1 MSNLCELQIKKFIQ
15 ESKCQASLSN
25 EVNWEDH
32 KWDNGMTFYKYSWK
46 SRNMKQ
52 PLSEYMSDFIKSY
65 LVKIGL
71 NKINKC
77 IAILRAFKVLEVTMS
92 NLSNS
97 YKISNLNSR
106 VLDKTMELAYNQYS
120 QGKVNEIYFNIKHIC
135 NFLVRNEM
143 IEAHILNWT
152 YPLTES
158 NSQNKTIA
166 EEENGLNDKLPDPRV
181 ISFMGGVFK
190 SKPQGLRDIY
200 TSSIFALLL
209 CAPSR
214 INEIMELNEDCLVVL
229 KDSKDIERPCL
240 RFYSEK
246 GFGFNMKW
254 LPDCMFP
261 VAEEAIHRIKEVSTN
276 ARAVCSVIE
285 KGEKAFYKKLN
296 KTKLEV
302 ITNQDLYNLGFDI
315 KTPQM
320 NFENK
325 AFLQEIENNVISCS
339 HFWNYLYRKNRP
351 VKDGNKKALPSW
363 GNKLFIVNKYQL
375 NSSKNTDIFTLER
388 VKSRYFFG
396 EFNITLTRNNP
407 RMNIF
412 NRNKS
417 LNSYPGEIKFN
428 SHQIRHLLNTMAQR
442 TTLSEVEIALWSGRK
457 NIHHNDNYNHVS
469 HDELADLSRELLNN
483 INHISSAK
491 IEGPS
496 NRSTQNEIEGKIS
509 YLLKV
514 IEYLSSEQQK
524 EIRTKITV
532 LSLYLEQQLRGV
544 VENGKK
550 VS

>member
-1 MSNLCELQIKKFIQ
+1 MSNLYELQIKKFIQ

-25 EVNWEDH
+25 GVNWEDL

-46 SRNMKQ
+46 SRNIKQ
-52 PLSEYMSDFIKSY
+52 PLSEYMSDFIKAY
-65 LVKIGL
+65 LVKVGL
-71 NKINKC
+71 NNINKC
-77 IAILRAFKVLEVTMS
+77 IAILRAFKILEVTMS

-106 VLDKTMELAYNQYS
+106 VLDKAMELAYNQYS
-120 QGKVNEIYFNIKHIC
+120 LGKVNEIYFNIKHIC

-143 IEAHILNWT
+143 IEDHILNWT

-181 ISFMGGVFK
+181 ISFMGSLFK

-229 KDSKDIERPCL
+229 NDSEEIERPCL
-240 RFYSEK
+240 RFCSEK

-261 VAEEAIHRIKEVSTN
+261 VAKEAIHRIKEVSTN
-276 ARAVCSVIE
+276 ARAVCSIIE
-285 KGEKAFYKKLN
+285 KGEKAFYKKIN
-296 KTKLEV
+296 KSKFEI

-315 KTPQM
+315 KKPKM
-320 NFENK
+320 NLENK
-325 AFLQEIENNVISCS
+325 AFLQEIKNNVISCS
-339 HFWNYLYRKNRP
+339 HFWNYLYRKNRSE
-351 VKDGNKKALPSW
+351 KGGNKKASPSW
-363 GNKLFIVNKYQL
+363 RNKLMIVNKYQL
-375 NSSKNTDIFTLER
+375 NSLKNTDIFTVEK
-388 VKSRYFFG
+388 VKSSYFFA

-412 NRNKS
+412 NRNRF
-417 LNSYPGEIKFN
+417 LNSFPGEIKFN
-428 SHQIRHLLNTMAQR
+428 SHQIRHLINTMAQR

-483 INHISSAK
+483 INHSSSAK
-491 IEGPS
+491 VEDPS
-496 NRSTQNEIEGKIS
+496 NSNTQNDIKGKVS
-509 YLLKV
+509 YLLKGV
-514 IEYLSSEQQK
+514 ESLSSDQQK
-524 EIRTKITV
+524 EIRKKITV
-532 LSLYLEQQLRGV
+532 LSSYLKQKLRGV
-544 VENGKK
+544 VKNDKK